1 MACNWNHVQLGKL
14 VGPRTSSNWKISS
27 MSSVMPR
34 DLREGGGLLL
44 RSDPKTAWIYLLEMI
59 KTLNSKPLM
68 YQLLFIL
75 FVLKV

>member
-1 MACNWNHVQLGKL
+1 
-14 VGPRTSSNWKISS
+14 

-34 DLREGGGLLL
+34 DLREGVSLLL
-44 RSDPKTAWIYLLEMI
+44 RSDPEAAWKYLLEMI